1 MQGLTAKGLDCVRGE
16 RLVFADLALAVNP
29 GRALLL
35 SGANGSGK
43 SSLLRILAGLL
54 QPTAGTMTW
63 EGEDIATDTE
73 AHRRRIA
80 YIGHADPVKPGLTVC
95 ENLEFWARLYGLE
108 PDIEPALYQFRI
120 EQLSELPARYLS
132 AGQRRRL
139 TLARLAV
146 GQNSPAGPPLW
157 LLDEPAAGL
166 DPGAVAMLANSIL
179 AHLANDGVAVIASH
193 GGRLDEALDEHT
205 DRLSLMDTAR

>member
-1 MQGLTAKGLDCVRGE
+1 M
-16 RLVFADLALAVNP
+16 
-29 GRALLL
+29 
-35 SGANGSGK
+35 
-43 SSLLRILAGLL
+43 
-54 QPTAGTMTW
+54 
-63 EGEDIATDTE
+63 
-73 AHRRRIA
+73 
-80 YIGHADPVKPGLTVC
+80 
-95 ENLEFWARLYGLE
+95 
-108 PDIEPALYQFRI
+108 
-120 EQLSELPARYLS
+120 SELPARYLS